1 MREDEMEALLRLD
14 GAWYQVLKVGGTE
27 YEPVF
32 QAFIHYPDPSKYP
45 NTNPVDKAAFSG
57 TGHSRQ
63 EALAIAWQKYQ
74 EFAATDAGRKFM
86 QDIDGQ
92 MMFRV

>member
-1 MREDEMEALLRLD
+1 MEALLRLD

-32 QAFIHYPDPSKYP
+32 QAFVHYPDLKKYLHTP
-45 NTNPVDKAAFSG
+45 TQDKVSFSG
-57 TGHSRQ
+57 TSHSRQ

-86 QDIDGQ
+86 QDSSGQ
-92 MMFRV
+92 MMFRI

>member
-1 MREDEMEALLRLD
+1 MEALLRLD
-14 GAWYQVLKVGGTE
+14 GAWYQVLDIGVGGGVGRSKT
-27 YEPVF
+27 F
-32 QAFIHYPDPSKYP
+32 QAFIHYPDPHKHP
-45 NTNPVDKAAFSG
+45 RITAQDKVSFSG

-74 EFAATDAGRKFM
+74 EFAATDAGRQFM
-86 QDIDGQ
+86 QGTDGQ